1 MNLQQLEY
9 IVALD
14 SYRHFGKAA
23 QKCHVTQPT
32 LSLMIRKL
40 EEELGIRIFQRTDK
54 PVVPTPVGR
63 EVIDQARKALGE
75 IAQISQVVVQRRGE
89 IKGNLRLGI
98 IPTLAP
104 YLLPLF
110 LQRFI
115 MNYERVRT
123 TVTEMITEKIV
134 EGLKKGEIDAGLL
147 VTPLDVRGLREQPL
161 FHEEFVAYVSVH
173 DQTFKKK
180 FLAPEDIDANKLWL
194 LEEGHCFRSQILN
207 LCRLRKASEQ
217 DKHFGYEAGSIET
230 LKKMVEW
237 NEGITILPEL
247 ALLHLSKEDLQM
259 VRRFKS
265 PAPVRE
271 VSIVTHKDFGNR
283 NLAAILAKE
292 ILQVIPGR
300 LKKTGKRR
308 IIQVPPAK

>member
-9 IVALD
+9 IVAID

-23 QKCHVTQPT
+23 EKCHVTQPT
-32 LSLMIRKL
+32 LSLMVRKL
-40 EEELGIRIFQRTDK
+40 EDELGIRIFQRTDK
-54 PVVPTPVGR
+54 PVVPTAIGS
-63 EVIDQARKALGE
+63 EVIEQARKALSE
-75 IAQISQVVVQRRGE
+75 IAQISQVVAHRKGE

-115 MNYERVRT
+115 MNYEHVRT
-123 TVTEMITEKIV
+123 SVTEMITEEIV
-134 EGLKKGEIDAGLL
+134 EGLKKGKLDAGLL
-147 VTPLDVRGLREQPL
+147 VTPLDERGIKEQPL
-161 FHEEFVAYVSVH
+161 FHEEFVAYVSTH
-173 DQTFKKK
+173 DRTFKKK
-180 FLAPEDIDANKLWL
+180 YLVPEDIDANKLWL

-217 DKHFGYEAGSIET
+217 DRRFDYEAGSIET

-247 ALLHLSKEDLQM
+247 ALLHLSKDDLQM

-271 VSIVTHKDFGNR
+271 VSLVTHRDFGKE
-283 NLAAILAKE
+283 NLMGILVKE
-292 ILQVIPGR
+292 ILEVIPSR
-300 LKKTGKRR
+300 MRKAGKRR
-308 IIQVPPAK
+308 VISVQPAK

>member
-9 IVALD
+9 IVAVD

-23 QKCHVTQPT
+23 EKCHVTQPT

-40 EEELGIRIFQRTDK
+40 EEELGIRIFQRTNK
-54 PVVPTPVGR
+54 PVVPTAIGQ
-63 EVIDQARKALGE
+63 EVIDQARKALSE
-75 IAQISQVVVQRRGE
+75 IGQISQVVVQRKGE

-115 MNYERVRT
+115 MNYERVWT
-123 TVTEMITEKIV
+123 SVTEMITEEIV
-134 EGLKKGEIDAGLL
+134 DGLKKGKLDAGLL
-147 VTPLDVRGLREQPL
+147 VTPLDERAIKELPL
-161 FHEEFVAYVSVH
+161 FHEEFVAYVSAR
-173 DQTFKKK
+173 DQTYKKK
-180 FLAPEDIDANKLWL
+180 YLVPEDIDASKLWL

-207 LCRLRKASEQ
+207 LCKLRRASEQ
-217 DKHFGYEAGSIET
+217 DKHFDYEAGSIET

-247 ALLHLSKEDLQM
+247 ALLHLSKDDLQM

-265 PAPVRE
+265 PVPVRE
-271 VSIVTHKDFGNR
+271 VSLVTHRDFGKEH
-283 NLAAILAKE
+283 LMGILVKE
-292 ILQVIPGR
+292 ILEVIPSR
-300 LKKTGKRR
+300 MKKAGKRR
-308 IIQVPPAK
+308 VISVQPAK

>member
-9 IVALD
+9 IVAVD

-23 QKCHVTQPT
+23 DKCHVTQPT
-32 LSLMIRKL
+32 LSLMVRKL
-40 EEELGIRIFQRTDK
+40 EEELGVRLFQRTDK
-54 PVVPTPVGR
+54 PVVPTAIGR
-63 EVIDQARKALGE
+63 EVIDQARKALSE
-75 IAQISQVVVQRRGE
+75 VAQIPQVVSQRKGE

-123 TVTEMITEKIV
+123 SVTEMITEEII
-134 EGLKKGEIDAGLL
+134 EGLRKGKLDAGLL
-147 VTPLDVRGLREQPL
+147 VTPLHARGISEQPL
-161 FHEEFVAYVSVH
+161 FHEEFVAYVSAH

-180 FLAPEDIDANKLWL
+180 YLAPEDIDASKLWL

-207 LCRLRKASEQ
+207 LCKLRRASGQ
-217 DKHFGYEAGSIET
+217 DKHFDYEAGSIET

-247 ALLHLSKEDLQM
+247 ALLHLSKDDLQM

-271 VSIVTHKDFGNR
+271 VSLVTHRDFGKQ
-283 NLAAILAKE
+283 NLVGILAKE
-292 ILQVIPGR
+292 ILDVIPR
-300 LKKTGKRR
+300 RMKKVGKRR
-308 IIQVPPAK
+308 VIKVQPAT